1 MRGRFVG
8 QDQRRVEGVRL
19 RPNEPTVVAA
29 SERALMQLAAADPN
43 HRQATGS
50 MRCARNTSRSGSNRR
65 SIRTMRTMRSV
76 VAETVGEPS
85 DVLHLQN
92 RPIPEPGP
100 GQVRIRVAAVPVEA
114 SDLHTI
120 RGRYGFT
127 PEFPTVPGIESVGV
141 IDQLGSGTDG
151 LTIGQRV
158 VTIGVTGTWQEYVVA
173 DGSRVLPVPAAM
185 SDSTAAQLLSNPL
198 TAVILTGDVLDVQPG
213 EWLLQTAAGSTVG
226 QLVIQLGAHL
236 GFKTLNV
243 VRRRSAVEGILA
255 LGGTEVICT
264 EDEDMCER
272 VADIAGHD
280 GVSKAIDCVSGQVG
294 ADVSRALAPHGE
306 LVVYGALST
315 HRQTD
320 PDKLTIPVFA
330 RSLIYETK
338 TVRGFWLF
346 RWFTETPTDRMAA
359 VIDRTVLLAD
369 SGVLRVP
376 EGQPI
381 PVEKFSDAV
390 YLAEAPEHGGKPLLV
405 FNS

>member
-1 MRGRFVG
+1 MPTMRC
-8 QDQRRVEGVRL
+8 
-19 RPNEPTVVAA
+19 VVA
-29 SERALMQLAAADPN
+29 D
-43 HRQATGS
+43 
-50 MRCARNTSRSGSNRR
+50 
-65 SIRTMRTMRSV
+65 
-76 VAETVGEPS
+76 TVGEPS
-85 DVLHLQN
+85 EVLHLRT

-100 GQVRIRVAAVPVEA
+100 GQVRIRVIAVPVHA
-114 SDLHTI
+114 SDLHTV
-120 RGRYGFT
+120 RGRYGFV
-127 PEFPTVPGIESVGV
+127 PDFPTVPGIESVGV
-141 IDQLGSGTDG
+141 VDEVGSGTHG
-151 LTIGQRV
+151 LTLGQRV
-158 VTIGVTGTWQEYVVA
+158 ITIGVKGTWQEHVIA
-173 DGSRVLPVPAAM
+173 DAGQVLPVPDAM
-185 SDSTAAQLLSNPL
+185 SDSTAAQILANPL
-198 TAVILTGDVLDVQPG
+198 TAVILTGDELDVRPG

-226 QLVIQLGAHL
+226 QSVIQLGVHV

-243 VRRRSAVEGILA
+243 VRRRSAVEDILA
-255 LGGTEVICT
+255 LGGTAVICT
-264 EDEDMCER
+264 EDEDLRER

-346 RWFTETPTDRMAA
+346 RWFTETPKDRMAA
-359 VIDRTVLLAD
+359 AIGRTVQLAD
-369 SGVLRVP
+369 NGALRVP

-381 PVEKFSDAV
+381 PLEKFSDAV

-405 FNS
+405 FEP

>member
-1 MRGRFVG
+1 MTTMRA
-8 QDQRRVEGVRL
+8 
-19 RPNEPTVVAA
+19 VVA
-29 SERALMQLAAADPN
+29 D
-43 HRQATGS
+43 T
-50 MRCARNTSRSGSNRR
+50 
-65 SIRTMRTMRSV
+65 I
-76 VAETVGEPS
+76 GEPS
-85 DVLHLQN
+85 EVLHLQT
-92 RPIPEPGP
+92 RQIPGP
-100 GQVRIRVAAVPVEA
+100 GPGEVRIRVTAVPVEA

-141 IDQLGSGTDG
+141 IDELGSGTSD

-158 VTIGVTGTWQEYVVA
+158 VTIGITGTWQEYVVA
-173 DGSRVLPVPAAM
+173 NDSRVLPVPAGM

-198 TAVILTGDVLDVQPG
+198 TAVILTGEELDVRPG

-226 QLVIQLGAHL
+226 QLVIQLGAHV

-243 VRRRSAVEGILA
+243 VRRRSAVDGILA
-255 LGGTEVICT
+255 LGGTAVICT
-264 EDEDMCER
+264 EDEDLRER
-272 VADIAGHD
+272 VADIAGQD

-294 ADVSRALAPHGE
+294 ADVSRALAPGGE
-306 LVVYGALST
+306 LVVFGALST

-320 PDKLTIPVFA
+320 PDKLTLPIFS

-359 VIDRTVLLAD
+359 TIDRTLQLAD

-381 PVEKFSDAV
+381 PVEKFSEAV
-390 YLAEAPEHGGKPLLV
+390 YLAEAPEHVGKPLLV
-405 FNS
+405 FK